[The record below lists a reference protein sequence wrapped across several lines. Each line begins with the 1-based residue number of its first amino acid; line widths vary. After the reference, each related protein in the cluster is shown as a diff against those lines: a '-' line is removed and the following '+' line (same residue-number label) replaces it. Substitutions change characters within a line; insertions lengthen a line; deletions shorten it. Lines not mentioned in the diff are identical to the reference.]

1 MAGRQAANKAQRS
14 PKGWQKLQRFTAEA
28 IAAALLYLAACNQ
41 YTPVREDEAKHS
53 PMKSWNCLTRLRRR
67 TRVVSG
73 KDCDRS
79 TLEKY

>member
-41 YTPVREDEAKHS
+41 YTPVREDEAEAFADEIVEL
-53 PMKSWNCLTRLRRR
+53 PDAVTQENARGIW
-67 TRVVSG
+67 
-73 KDCDRS
+73 
-79 TLEKY
+79 